1 MLGCISILQCHV
13 LYATR
18 LVSGMVNLAV
28 RQSHLRFREQHTD
41 LGQDDNSQGFEQRQ
55 PDEPASGSHRGG
67 LLTPL
72 CPLTQYLRTVWGPP
86 RPIAGCR

>member
-41 LGQDDNSQGFEQRQ
+41 DLGQDDNSQGFEQRQ
-55 PDEPASGSHRGG
+55 LDEPASCGSHRGG
-67 LLTPL
+67 YLPLSALLHST
-72 CPLTQYLRTVWGPP
+72 CGPCGVLP
-86 RPIAGCR
+86 VP